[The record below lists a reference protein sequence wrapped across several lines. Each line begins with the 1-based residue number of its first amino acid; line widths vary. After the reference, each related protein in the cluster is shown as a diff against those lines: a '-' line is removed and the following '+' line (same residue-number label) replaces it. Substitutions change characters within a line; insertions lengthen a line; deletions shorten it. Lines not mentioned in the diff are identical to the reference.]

1 MSLKIALFGSP
12 QFCEP
17 VISILHQFNCNV
29 LHFKLN
35 NDQKHKIRSTPTKI
49 VCFDSIHDDFI
60 FNELQTFQPDY
71 ILVANFSEKIPQKI
85 IKLAKKEALNIHPSI
100 LPQYKGP
107 DPFFWVLK
115 HGEEISGITVH
126 KLTEKWDSGDI
137 LLTHTFKINLIDT
150 YATLTHKT
158 CHEMINL
165 TKKLYPLLQESNPVF
180 IQQGKG
186 SYFGSPQPS
195 DYIIRWENPAID
207 IYNHVRSLPVNTPAI
222 TKIHKKVIKII
233 ESEQTTIASPEAGK
247 LFIQDNNIYIG
258 TSDYYLKINVLMD
271 EFQIYSAST
280 FLKVDII
287 S

>member
-1 MSLKIALFGSP
+1 MPLKIALFGSP

-17 VISILHQFNCNV
+17 IISTLHPFNCNI
-29 LHFKLN
+29 LYFKLN
-35 NDQKHKIRSTPTKI
+35 KDQKNKIRNTPTKI
-49 VCFDSIHDDFI
+49 VYFDSIHDDFI
-60 FNELQTFQPDY
+60 FDELYTFQPDY
-71 ILVANFSEKIPQKI
+71 ILVANFSEKVPQKV
-85 IKLAKKEALNIHPSI
+85 IKLAKKEALNFHPAI

-107 DPFFWVLK
+107 DPFFWVLRN
-115 HGEEISGITVH
+115 GEEMSGITVH

-158 CHEMINL
+158 CHEMVDLI
-165 TKKLYPLLQESNPVF
+165 KKLYPILQKKNPIF
-180 IQQGKG
+180 TKQNKG
-186 SYFGSPQPS
+186 RYFGKPQSS
-195 DYIIRWENPAID
+195 DYIIRWENLSRD
-207 IYNHVRSLPVNTPAI
+207 IYNQIRSLPVNTPAI
-222 TKIHKKVIKII
+222 ATVHKKIIKII

-258 TSDYYLKINVLMD
+258 TGDYYLNRNVLMD

-280 FLKVDII
+280 YLKVGII